1 MKENQIEEA
10 FYGLLETM
18 PLLLDERQRR
28 LFYGCAA
35 HFYGYGGIK
44 VVCERCGANPRT
56 VMAGIEDLTN
66 PMREQAEDESV
77 RRSGAGRLS
86 VKEKHPEVMKAL
98 DEILEGNTFGD
109 PEKVILWTN
118 LSLEKI
124 SEELKT
130 RYAIEAG
137 KNVVSRL
144 LEEKGYSKQINQK
157 KMQVGQAH
165 PGREAQFQFIN
176 QTAGEFLDNGEPVI
190 SVDTKKKELVG
201 NFANKGAE
209 YRPAK
214 NPRSVLDHDFPLPEL
229 GKVAPYGIYTLND
242 NTGFLNLG
250 TDHDTGAFAVES
262 VRRWWYAIGQATFP
276 NARRLYI
283 NCDGGGSNGWK
294 VHLWKYELALL
305 AEETGLEIHVSHF
318 PPGTSKWNKIEH
330 RLFCYISR
338 TWEGKPLIDIQ
349 TIVNLIGSTTTK
361 TGLKV
366 RCVVDYNKYPTGIKI
381 SDKQM
386 ACIAIQYPD
395 NDNSWNY
402 IIHGFKKCI

>member
-1 MKENQIEEA
+1 MKDSQIQNA

-28 LFYGCAA
+28 LFYGCVA
-35 HFYGYGGIK
+35 HFYGYGGVK
-44 VVCERCGANPRT
+44 LVSERCGVNPRT
-56 VMAGIEDLTN
+56 VSAGVEDLTN
-66 PMREQAEDESV
+66 PMLEQAGDESV
-77 RRSGAGRLS
+77 RRAGAGRPS
-86 VKEKHPEVMKAL
+86 VKEKHPEIMDAL
-98 DEILEGNTFGD
+98 DEILDGNTFGD

-124 SEELKT
+124 SEALKT
-130 RYAIEAG
+130 RYGIDAG

-157 KMQVGQAH
+157 KMQVGEPH
-165 PGREAQFQFIN
+165 PERDAQFQFIN
-176 QTAGEFLDNGEPVI
+176 KTAGEFLERGEPVI
-190 SVDTKKKELVG
+190 SVDTKKKELIG

-209 YRPAK
+209 YRPEK
-214 NPRSVLDHDFPLPEL
+214 NPRNVLDHDFPLPEL
-229 GKVAPYGIYTLND
+229 GKVSPYGIYTLND

-262 VRRWWYAIGQATFP
+262 VRRWWYAIGRVTFP
-276 NARRLYI
+276 DAKKLYI
-283 NCDGGGSNGWK
+283 NCDAGGSNGWR

-305 AEETGLEIHVSHF
+305 AGETGLEIHVSHF
-318 PPGTSKWNKIEH
+318 PPGTSKWNKVEH

-338 TWEGKPLIDIQ
+338 NWEGKPLIDIQ

-366 RCVVDYNKYPTGIKI
+366 RCVVDHNQYPTGIKI
-381 SDKQM
+381 SEKQM
-386 ACIAIQYPD
+386 ACIDIQYPD
-395 NDNSWNY
+395 YDNSWNY